1 MTCCL
6 QRTLAFLA
14 LLLTL
19 SFQSAWAAVAC
30 ESGLLEGRNFDGK
43 PYRVKLSPAWGDDG
57 ILLAFGQ
64 DIKLAWIGISNGPD
78 GTARSYEYPKVR
90 INVTRSASTGLV
102 VMLVLEGQEAFFWT
116 WDIDGN
122 CLRAGKLSANIAS
135 STARA
140 G

>member
-1 MTCCL
+1 
-6 QRTLAFLA
+6 
-14 LLLTL
+14 
-19 SFQSAWAAVAC
+19 
-30 ESGLLEGRNFDGK
+30 LEGRNFDGK

-102 VMLVLEGQEAFFWT
+102 VMLVLEGKEAFFWT